1 MNRMTESKR
10 QGVRAGKIARMVYS
24 SESQVKHPIRL
35 IQLMWQDLLDS
46 RELAWRLII
55 RDIKAQ
61 YRQSFLGFVW
71 AFIPPVITAL
81 MFVLAKSNGIVNIG
95 ETNLPYPAYVM
106 FSTALWQTFA
116 ESVTLPIQQVNAAKT
131 MLARIRFP
139 REALILSAEGQVLFN
154 FGIKVILIVAVFLWF
169 RIPITWSILLAPV
182 ALIHLIILGAAIG
195 TFLSP
200 LGSLSSDVTKGLT
213 FILSFWMLLTPVV
226 YPTPK
231 TGIFATIVS
240 LNPVTPLLV
249 TTRELASTGYIS
261 DPQGFWIASMIAV
274 IGLLFSWFFYRL
286 AMPFV
291 IERISS

>member
-1 MNRMTESKR
+1 MNRMAE
-10 QGVRAGKIARMVYS
+10 GIRARKISRMVYS
-24 SESQVKHPIRL
+24 AESEVKHPIRL
-35 IQLMWQDLLDS
+35 VQLMWQDLLNS
-46 RELAWRLII
+46 RELAWRLLI

-61 YRQSFLGFVW
+61 YRQSFLGFIW

-81 MFVLAKSNGIVNIG
+81 MFVLVKNNGIVNIG

-116 ESVTLPIQQVNAAKT
+116 ESVTLPIQQVSAAKT

-169 RIPITWSILLAPV
+169 RIPITWSIILAPV
-182 ALIHLIILGAAIG
+182 ALIHLIILGTAIG

-200 LGSLSSDVTKGLT
+200 LGSLSSDVTKSLT
-213 FILSFWMLLTPVV
+213 FLLSFWMLLTPVV

-231 TGIFATIVS
+231 TGIFATIVN

-249 TTRELASTGYIS
+249 TTRELASTGHIS
-261 DPQGFWIASMIAV
+261 DPQGFWIVSFIAV
-274 IGLLFSWFFYRL
+274 IGLIISWFIYRL